1 MRTFE
6 IYRKEKN
13 EQEKIFGTIKNDE
26 FKINNPTMKEVSKLE
41 TNTIEEPD
49 ILGNFKKDNI
59 VRLNGKNL
67 KNTKEGDNLN
77 NSLMHIHRLSMRK
90 KEIGKMR
97 NNLINS
103 NARKEKYME
112 LVNID
117 KAKAEQMA
125 DIIFKRRLRHI
136 SIKKNNND
144 FMQLNS
150 CIIPKNRSFLGRLKI
165 EIDSPRNKLINKENN
180 ENKNVILKTENI
192 NSYRNKSKNNIG
204 DNIDSDRIKSP
215 RIHKKNDINSRSYIN
230 IKQNK
235 NEIKKYNNEGIKEIE
250 IDQNIFRKDE
260 KNNSSK
266 YKINIGKLIKENPD
280 KKSGQNTSR
289 EINRLK
295 IPLNKRINELN
306 VEVNKNR
313 VNNTSRG
320 KENKRGVFKSIPLEI
335 KMINNISNIEYKNK
349 REEEKK
355 VIKRSIIT
363 APNLVKSEN
372 KKLIVKKK
380 NKILNKI

>member
-59 VRLNGKNL
+59 VRLNDKNL

-215 RIHKKNDINSRSYIN
+215 RIHKKIDINSRSYIN

-335 KMINNISNIEYKNK
+335 EMINNISNIGYKNK

>member
-180 ENKNVILKTENI
+180 ENKNIILKTENI

-215 RIHKKNDINSRSYIN
+215 RIHKKIDINSRSYIN

-280 KKSGQNTSR
+280 IKSRQHTSR

-313 VNNTSRG
+313 VNNKSRG
-320 KENKRGVFKSIPLEI
+320 KESKRGVFKSIPLEI
-335 KMINNISNIEYKNK
+335 EMINNISNIGYKNK

-355 VIKRSIIT
+355 IIKRSIIT

-372 KKLIVKKK
+372 KKLIIKKK